1 MSQMPLGLQA
11 PSLDEDVPD
20 GLDAIDCSDGI
31 WSINGPA
38 KRALDLAIAI
48 TALILLSPLMLL
60 TALAIKLDGGNACFV
75 QPRLGRGGRA
85 FDMYKFRSMHADADR
100 MLQELLDRCPA
111 SRAEW
116 SMFQKLRRDP
126 RITAVGRFIRAT
138 SIDEL
143 PQLFNVLKGDM
154 SIVGQRPIM
163 LHQREHYGAHIE
175 GYEAAWPG
183 ITGLW
188 QVRGR
193 NQLNFQQRAELG
205 TEYVREWSLGLDVRI
220 IVMTIPALIF
230 STGAY

>member
-1 MSQMPLGLQA
+1 
-11 PSLDEDVPD
+11 
-20 GLDAIDCSDGI
+20 
-31 WSINGPA
+31 
-38 KRALDLAIAI
+38 
-48 TALILLSPLMLL
+48 
-60 TALAIKLDGGNACFV
+60 
-75 QPRLGRGGRA
+75 
-85 FDMYKFRSMHADADR
+85 
-100 MLQELLDRCPA
+100 
-111 SRAEW
+111 
-116 SMFQKLRRDP
+116 MFQKLRRDP

-175 GYEAAWPG
+175 GYEAARPG

>member
-1 MSQMPLGLQA
+1 MSQMPLGLKV
-11 PSLDEDVPD
+11 PGLEEGVPGVPD
-20 GLDAIDCSDGI
+20 AIHCAGGV
-31 WSINGPA
+31 WGINGFA
-38 KRALDLAIAI
+38 KRALDVVIAIA
-48 TALILLSPLMLL
+48 ALILLSPLMLL
-60 TALAIKLDGGNACFV
+60 TALAIKLDGGSACFV
-75 QPRLGRGGRA
+75 QARLGRGGRA

-100 MLQELLDRCPA
+100 MLQELIDRCPA

-126 RITAVGRFIRAT
+126 RITPVGRFIRAT

-163 LHQREHYGAHIE
+163 LHQREHYGVHIE
-175 GYEAAWPG
+175 GYEAARPG

-193 NQLNFQQRAELG
+193 NQLSFQQRAELG
-205 TEYVREWSLGLDVRI
+205 TEYVRDWSLGLDLRI